1 MELETTLAFVKVA
14 QLGSFTRAGMALRLP
29 KSTISRLVSRLEEE
43 TGTTLL
49 VRTTRS
55 LSLTAAGR
63 AFYDTCV
70 APLQHLEDARKS
82 LQGKDSILSGM
93 LRITAPEDL
102 GTFYL
107 SPAMGKL
114 ALRHP
119 ELQFEF
125 SYTNVTVDLVK
136 EGFDLAIRI
145 GRLNPSQ
152 FRAKRLGEILV
163 APVAAPS
170 YLKSAPRIKAPSDLG
185 SHSCL
190 SLTANLAQPRWQL
203 RSGKRTDTVLVHP
216 RIVGNQMTSL
226 VRLALDGVGV
236 ALVPLY
242 LCRKYLDSG
251 RLERVLPA
259 WVGPRYEVSLVTPLK
274 SGTSARLKLVS
285 DFLADTVRQAIG
297 AAE

>member
-1 MELETTLAFVKVA
+1 MELETTQAFVKVA

-29 KSTISRLVSRLEEE
+29 KSTISRLVSRLEDE

-63 AFYDTCV
+63 AFYDSCL
-70 APLQHLEDARKS
+70 APLQSLEDARKS
-82 LQGKDSILSGM
+82 LQGKDSILSGI

-102 GTFYL
+102 GTHYL
-107 SPAMGKL
+107 SLAIGKL

-125 SYTNVTVDLVK
+125 SYTNQTLDLVK

-152 FRAKRLGEILV
+152 FRAKHLGEVVV
-163 APVAAPS
+163 APVASPA
-170 YLKSAPRIKAPSDLG
+170 YLKALPKIKTPDDLVE
-185 SHSCL
+185 HSCL

-203 RSGKRTDTVLVHP
+203 RSGKKTETVLVRP

-226 VRLALDGVGV
+226 VKLALNGVGV

-242 LCRKYLDSG
+242 LCRDSLESG
-251 RLERVLPA
+251 KLERVLPG
-259 WVGPRYEVSLVTPLK
+259 WTGPKFDVSLVTPLA

-285 DFLADTVRQAIG
+285 EFLADTVRQAIG
-297 AAE
+297 GQG